1 MDHDD
6 PPANRRKLKFAPKSA
21 SQRKPRLAA
30 PKPKTSDDGSN
41 EDEAAKAQKLMTRFN
56 ENLKRQ
62 ATRAD
67 KKAAPVEVAF
77 GSGASPS
84 LSIRKFGYPKAEASH
99 VKASAAGWDSDP
111 DAMQID
117 GKDEGAGHGAIDLN
131 RQRTRKKYKEPF
143 VRRKIQCFLFCVLKF
158 RTRSVSATALVS
170 FAATVLPDVLNEE
183 EFGKDAMNSEYD
195 ENFIKHA
202 SELGLLEK
210 SDEAK
215 MLLFK
220 FPPKM
225 PYINRSIISAKGKE
239 KVGSS
244 SSSIQSQCSNCLSQ
258 LPEGYMGKMVV
269 YKSGA
274 VKLKIGDVLYDVA
287 QGSDCTFHQQVM
299 AVNTEAK
306 QCSEVGE
313 IEKHAVVSFDV
324 DSILDSVI
332 NLD

>member
-6 PPANRRKLKFAPKSA
+6 PPANRRKLKFAPSPLPRGSPA
-21 SQRKPRLAA
+21 SPPPNPRQATMAA
-30 PKPKTSDDGSN
+30 TN
-41 EDEAAKAQKLMTRFN
+41 EAAKAQKLMTRFN

-62 ATRAD
+62 ATIAD
-67 KKAAPVEVAF
+67 TKLLQLKWHLVLEPHRRYRLGIWFTLRRRLAM
-77 GSGASPS
+77 SGISS
-84 LSIRKFGYPKAEASH
+84 
-99 VKASAAGWDSDP
+99 GWDSDP

-131 RQRTRKKYKEPF
+131 RATNQKKYKEPF
-143 VRRKIQCFLFCVLKF
+143 DYESYYPI
-158 RTRSVSATALVS
+158 T
-170 FAATVLPDVLNEE
+170 LPLRQPFSGDPGCSERGRV
-183 EFGKDAMNSEYD
+183 GKDAMNEEYD

-225 PYINRSIISAKGKE
+225 PYINRSIISAKGKKGLE
-239 KVGSS
+239 AG
-244 SSSIQSQCSNCLSQ
+244 IHGQ
-258 LPEGYMGKMVV
+258 MVV

-299 AVNTEAK
+299 AVTRRQN
-306 QCSEVGE
+306 S
-313 IEKHAVVSFDV
+313 VVKLGRLKNMLSCL
-324 DSILDSVI
+324 STLILFWI
-332 NLD
+332 L

>member
-6 PPANRRKLKFAPKSA
+6 PPANRRKQLKFAPKSA

-117 GKDEGAGHGAIDLN
+117 GKDEGGGHGAIDLN

-143 VRRKIQCFLFCVLKF
+143 DYESYYPITLPLRQPF
-158 RTRSVSATALVS
+158 SGD
-170 FAATVLPDVLNEE
+170 PDVLNKE

-195 ENFIKHA
+195 ENSIKHA

-244 SSSIQSQCSNCLSQ
+244 SSSIQSQSSNCLSQ

>member
-6 PPANRRKLKFAPKSA
+6 PPANRKKLKFAPKSA
-21 SQRKPRLAA
+21 SQRKPRLSA
-30 PKPKTSDDGSN
+30 PKPYDGSN

-56 ENLKRQ
+56 ENIKRR

-67 KKAAPVEVAF
+67 KKAAPVEVTF
-77 GSGASPS
+77 GSGASRS
-84 LSIRKFGYPKAEASH
+84 LSTRKFGFPKAETSNA
-99 VKASAAGWDSDP
+99 KASAAGWDSDP

-117 GKDEGAGHGAIDLN
+117 GKDEGGGHGAVHPI

-143 VRRKIQCFLFCVLKF
+143 DYESYYPITLPLRQPF
-158 RTRSVSATALVS
+158 SGE
-170 FAATVLPDVLNEE
+170 PDVLNEE
-183 EFGKDAMNSEYD
+183 EFGKAAMNSEYD
-195 ENFIKHA
+195 ENSIKHA
-202 SELGLLEK
+202 AELGLSEK

-225 PYINRSIISAKGKE
+225 PYINRSISSTKGKE
-239 KVGSS
+239 KVGSIRNS
-244 SSSIQSQCSNCLSQ
+244 SSSSQSQSSNCLSQ

-274 VKLKIGDVLYDVA
+274 VKFKIGDVLYDVA

-299 AVNTEAK
+299 AVNTETK
-306 QCSEVGE
+306 QCSDLGE

-324 DSILDSVI
+324 GSILDSVI